1 MTCDTYMNQRTTQD
15 TGASAMD
22 EARPAPFPA
31 AAKDDEQP
39 PRQPQETPPLEEEEC
54 RVCRGPAEPEEG

>member
-1 MTCDTYMNQRTTQD
+1 
-15 TGASAMD
+15 MD